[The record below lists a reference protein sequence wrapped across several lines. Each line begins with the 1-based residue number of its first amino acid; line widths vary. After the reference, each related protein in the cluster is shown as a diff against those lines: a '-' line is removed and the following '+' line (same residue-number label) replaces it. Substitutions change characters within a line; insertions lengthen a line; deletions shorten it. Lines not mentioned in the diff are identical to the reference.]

1 MLETLLIV
9 TVMLT
14 FVGLA
19 LPQPELIKN
28 HN

>member
-1 MLETLLIV
+1 MPETLLIV
-9 TVMLT
+9 TTMLT
-14 FVGLA
+14 LVGFA